1 MTDVENADISS
12 LPVNAMA
19 EYNTWLNTI
28 KQRVSAARMRV
39 ALAAS
44 SELIAFYYELGAQ
57 IVDREEQAK
66 WGSGFIDAFSG
77 DLRQAF
83 PEMSGFSPKNLR
95 YCRAFF
101 RFYCEPSIWQQ
112 VVAKLPGESLIGVDS
127 ETAALLARIPWGHH
141 IQIFTKCDNPDQ
153 ARFYLNQTIE
163 QGWGRDV
170 LAMQLKSNLYARV
183 GKVVNNFYR
192 TLPVPQSDL
201 AQQTLKDPYT
211 FDFMAMAEP
220 YNELDVER
228 QLTQHV
234 TQFLLELGKGFAFVG
249 RQCHLEIAGNDYY
262 IDLLFY
268 HITLKCYVVVELK
281 NRKFIPEY
289 AGKLNFY
296 LSAVDSLLKRE
307 DDQPTIGLLLCRD
320 KNNIEVEFALRD
332 MNKPMGVSEYTL
344 VETLPDN
351 LKGALPSV
359 EEIESDLQQLQQQS
373 SEGRES

>member
-1 MTDVENADISS
+1 MTDVEKAGTSS
-12 LPVNAMA
+12 LRASAVA

-28 KQRVSAARMRV
+28 KQRVSAARVRV

-44 SELIAFYYELGAQ
+44 SELITFYYELGAQ
-57 IVDREEQAK
+57 IADREEQAR
-66 WGSGFIDAFSG
+66 WGSGFIDAFSR

-112 VVAKLPGESLIGVDS
+112 VVAKLPDQSLTGVDS

-141 IQIFTKCDNPDQ
+141 IQIFSKCDSLDQ
-153 ARFYLNQTIE
+153 ARFYLNQAIE
-163 QGWGRDV
+163 QGWSRDV

-183 GKVVNNFYR
+183 GKAVNNFSR

-211 FDFMAMAEP
+211 FDFMAMTEP

-228 QLTQHV
+228 QLTQHI

-249 RQCHLEIAGNDYY
+249 RQYHLEIAGNDYY

-359 EEIESDLQQLQQQS
+359 EEIESDLQQLQQHS
-373 SEGRES
+373 SEGGES